1 MIELIIMSDRIAYDN
16 TARTKYM
23 KGMIIQPI
31 AFKIGSQI
39 TKAILLEAICTP
51 KPGLVD
57 RNNPGSHKDM
67 DISTYM
73 ISSAAIS
80 HFMAVAA
87 QFAIEHRGEL
97 IDLLPK
103 LRSIGL
109 SAEEE
114 MFLAKNKV
122 NTQKGLIFS
131 GMLIAAAAGYLSARE
146 TGTPKV
152 IRILAIVQEMTK
164 GIVQRELIQMDK
176 NEKKISAGEWIFLDQ
191 GITGVRGEAEHGF
204 PNADTAYQVIQ
215 KAIDSKIPIEKGM
228 IMALL
233 FLMTRVDDTNILARH
248 GSESLTWVRS
258 EANKLV
264 LSEDAYSDSWME
276 RVKDLDLKFIEQN
289 ISPGGCADLLAVALM
304 LYFLTIEEGTRY

>member
-1 MIELIIMSDRIAYDN
+1 MPERIIYDN
-16 TARTKYM
+16 TAKNKYM
-23 KGMIIQPI
+23 KGMLIHPV
-31 AFKIGSQI
+31 AFKIAADI

-57 RNNPGSHKDM
+57 RNNSGAHKDM

-80 HFMAVAA
+80 HFMAIAA
-87 QFAIEHRGEL
+87 QLGADHRGDL
-97 IDLLPK
+97 DSLLPK

-114 MFLAKNKV
+114 MFIATNNI

-131 GMLIAAAAGYLSARE
+131 GMLIAAASGYLTIRE
-146 TGTPKV
+146 TGDLKAA
-152 IRILAIVQEMTK
+152 RILATVQGITK
-164 GIVQRELIQMDK
+164 GIVQRELIQIDK
-176 NEKKISAGEWIFLDQ
+176 DESKISPGEFVFLDT
-191 GITGVRGEAEHGF
+191 GITGIRGEAEKGF
-204 PNADTAYQVIQ
+204 PHADAAYQVIT
-215 KAIDSKIPIEKGM
+215 KAITSEIPMERGM

-248 GSESLTWVRS
+248 GSETLTWVRN

-264 LSEDAYSDSWME
+264 LSEDAYSDTWLE
-276 RVKDLDLKFIEQN
+276 RVIALDQKFIDQN

-304 LYFLTIEEGTRY
+304 LHYLTKPDKNRP